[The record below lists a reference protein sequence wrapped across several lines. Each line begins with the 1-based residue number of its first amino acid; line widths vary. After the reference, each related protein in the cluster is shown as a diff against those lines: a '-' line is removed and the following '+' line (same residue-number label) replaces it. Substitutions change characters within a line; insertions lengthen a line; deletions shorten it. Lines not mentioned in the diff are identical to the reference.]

1 MKAKICVDARM
12 LFASGIGTYL
22 QSLIPRLE
30 KAFELI
36 LLLRNDEEKWA
47 KEHFSSSLI
56 KVAAPIYTLKEQI
69 LCPFKIPFCD
79 LFWSPHYNIPLFPIL
94 AKKRAV
100 TIHDICH
107 LAMGQFFPRWK
118 RYLASFLLKESV
130 KRSDLVLTV
139 SAFSRKEIMTHI
151 PDLRREIHVLPNGG
165 QKKYGNEKSEEI
177 SLDSPFILY
186 VGNNKP
192 HKNIDRLV
200 KAFHLLP
207 PFYDLILV
215 IPEKTNIPLLEHPR
229 IKIFQKISD
238 EKLKFLYKK
247 AELLIHPSLYEG
259 FGLTPLEAM
268 SFGCPVVTSFAASL
282 PEVCG
287 DAAYYVDPYDVDSIY
302 RGMKE
307 VLENKDLAKRLQIA
321 GYKQEK
327 RFSWDK
333 TADRLIELFSR
344 EICL

>member
-30 KAFELI
+30 KTFEMTLLI
-36 LLLRNDEEKWA
+36 RKSEEKWA
-47 KEHFSSSLI
+47 SEHFSSFLI
-56 KVAAPIYTLKEQI
+56 NLDIPIYTVKEQMSY
-69 LCPFKIPFCD
+69 PFKIPSCD

-100 TIHDICH
+100 TIHDVCH
-107 LAMGQFFPRWK
+107 LAMPQFFPGWK
-118 RYLASFLLKESV
+118 RSMASFLLKESV

-139 SAFSRKEIMTHI
+139 SEFSKKEITAHMPGFARKI
-151 PDLRREIHVLPNGG
+151 QVLVNGG
-165 QKKYGNEKSEEI
+165 QKKYGDEKLEEVK
-177 SLDSPFILY
+177 LDNPFILY

-192 HKNIDRLV
+192 HKNIDRIV

-207 PFYDLILV
+207 SCYDLILV
-215 IPEKTNIPLLEHPR
+215 IPEKDLPLLNHPR
-229 IKIFQKISD
+229 IKIFQKISE

-268 SFGCPVVTSFAASL
+268 SFGCLVVTSFTASL

-287 DAAYYVDPYDVDSIY
+287 EAAYYVDPYDVDSIY
-302 RGMKE
+302 KGMKE
-307 VLENKDLAKRLQIA
+307 VLENKDLAHKLKLA

-327 RFSWDK
+327 RFSWDS
-333 TADRLIELFSR
+333 TADKLIELFNQEVFS
-344 EICL
+344 